1 MASSINELF
10 ELFELLTSSIL
21 FILLTLPEMLQS
33 LFFRA
38 ISHNLLLVVL
48 WFDPDTLSAF

>member
-1 MASSINELF
+1 MANSFGEKGKLSPDIF
-10 ELFELLTSSIL
+10 DSVGM
-21 FILLTLPEMLQS
+21 PS